1 MGCELVKYLSFGI
14 SVNFDDFFLQIMFS
28 SFLFQM
34 AYKTL
39 DKVYNAVLHNRT
51 MVDLYEKNLVGFV
64 TEDMPRNR
72 SALCG
77 STDMGNVSHIVPS
90 IHPHFYIGGV
100 GVNHTRGFTSDA
112 GTFTNHDSE
121 LSSAISLTKFLFKGR
136 KSNIFNVIKFL

>member
-1 MGCELVKYLSFGI
+1 MT
-14 SVNFDDFFLQIMFS
+14 
-28 SFLFQM
+28 
-34 AYKTL
+34 YKTL
-39 DKVYNAVLHNRT
+39 DKVYNAVLHNST

-64 TEDMPRNR
+64 TEDVPRNR

-112 GTFTNHDSE
+112 GTFTTS
-121 LSSAISLTKFLFKGR
+121 
-136 KSNIFNVIKFL
+136 